1 MKDSFADNLSEAP
14 ALTEA
19 DSISLKILFGSMYG
33 CEFHLPRDDY
43 FFITNPGVKE
53 NCENYSLAE
62 TSKTGNTD
70 FVYKTLYMPSNRES
84 PNFLLKLKKDDVDEC
99 EVDIFYESD
108 GVRSYTIKYNTLF
121 SVGNI
126 CFAVKREGDVWDDSI
141 ISCRQNKAENKI
153 INRLNILKSL
163 SFLSIFIMLASFTL
177 FIYKYNTD
185 DKAVSLDTTLPV
197 NASSLTIINSMDR
210 HKTYLITKDE
220 SEMNFIQG
228 GYAKVNSNMI
238 AFYLPSLQKKIIDAL
253 YTAGKPVIQIDFSN
267 PRNPSMYLY
276 NSIPGDQIQA
286 VKKFVMSQAPFID
299 DVKFIVY
306 EKKILLTQAEQG
318 LERLNI
324 FFRLVS
330 TTGGYALIVQ
340 SSLDDHQLFALN
352 QFIKEFYNQWGN
364 RIINFSISLDENFL
378 HDKSYFESL
387 SGEGYIFLSPH
398 HWFFPLTEEEGY
410 LKND

>member
-1 MKDSFADNLSEAP
+1 
-14 ALTEA
+14 
-19 DSISLKILFGSMYG
+19 
-33 CEFHLPRDDY
+33 
-43 FFITNPGVKE
+43 
-53 NCENYSLAE
+53 
-62 TSKTGNTD
+62 
-70 FVYKTLYMPSNRES
+70 
-84 PNFLLKLKKDDVDEC
+84 
-99 EVDIFYESD
+99 
-108 GVRSYTIKYNTLF
+108 
-121 SVGNI
+121 
-126 CFAVKREGDVWDDSI
+126 
-141 ISCRQNKAENKI
+141 
-153 INRLNILKSL
+153 
-163 SFLSIFIMLASFTL
+163 
-177 FIYKYNTD
+177 
-185 DKAVSLDTTLPV
+185 
-197 NASSLTIINSMDR
+197 INSMDR

-228 GYAKVNSNMI
+228 GYAKVNRNMI